1 MIRFTVAALAV
12 CFLWAATNLVVA
24 EDPKQ
29 DPKPEPKPE
38 AKQEIKQS
46 NASPQTQKI
55 NELIAEGWKSA
66 GIKKPAEK
74 ATDPEFMRRVFIDL
88 IGRIPTV
95 EEIRDF
101 EKDTATNKRAKL
113 VHRLLNDTEYKLKST
128 SGKAITKIEGLK
140 TGKNGE
146 IDYNSA
152 YAENFGEL
160 WTTWMLTRSNT
171 LPDYRKQFHF
181 WITTALVNG
190 GYLKVVK
197 VKSED
202 GKSEIE
208 KPETIYPNGA
218 PWSALVHEVI
228 SATGRSNS
236 HGAVVFGIRHLGEP
250 IAAEMGQKP
259 DLAKEGKFDAV
270 PVTSRVT
277 KLFLGIQSQC
287 TQCHDHPFNKEYIQ
301 SDFWGVNAFFR
312 QTERSGTTNPRN
324 LAMGISPPPLTL
336 SDEGSW
342 NTTGMVLYERRD
354 GQRKASFPIMLKNIE
369 QAQKGE
375 MSSKRLVSGSIPEG
389 LAGKTRRQIL
399 AQWVTEHDNFGKAFV
414 NRMWGHLFGRGLN
427 KEPTVDDFS
436 SNNELV
442 HPELI
447 DYLAEEFKKYNYD
460 PKKLLEWICTS
471 DVYQLSHVANKA
483 YTDQKFDPYFARMPL
498 KAMSPEV
505 MFEALSIATRAETRK
520 DPESY
525 KALKNNWVSKLTQN
539 FGDDEGN
546 EINFNGTVVQA
557 LLMMNGKELNGEI
570 GPAAG
575 KNVKEGAVTEVVKGY
590 LHSGSRA
597 VYDQLFLMTL
607 SRNITDTEFRKLE
620 EVRAGQAHV
629 NLGAPT
635 PKGPGNKPA
644 PKAPSGSTGIAPTNY
659 EEAALVAFYQDAF
672 WALLNSN
679 EFILNH

>member
-1 MIRFTVAALAV
+1 MIRFSRAALAV
-12 CFLWAATNLVVA
+12 GLIWGATNLVVA
-24 EDPKQ
+24 EDPKT
-29 DPKPEPKPE
+29 EPKPE
-38 AKQEIKQS
+38 VKPEVKQS

-74 ATDPEFMRRVFIDL
+74 ATDLEFMRRVFIDL
-88 IGRIPTV
+88 VGRIPTV
-95 EEIRDF
+95 EEIHDF
-101 EKDTATNKRAKL
+101 ERDTAANKRAKL
-113 VHRLLNDTEYKLKST
+113 VHRLLNDTEYKLKSIN
-128 SGKAITKIEGLK
+128 GKPITKVEGLK
-140 TGKNGE
+140 TSKDGA
-146 IDYNSA
+146 IDYNGA

-190 GYLKVVK
+190 GYLKLVK
-197 VKSED
+197 VKLPD
-202 GKSEIE
+202 GKEIE
-208 KPETIYPNGA
+208 KPETIFPEGA
-218 PWSALVHEVI
+218 PWNAIVSELI
-228 SATGRSNS
+228 SATGKSNS

-259 DLAKEGKFDAV
+259 DFPKEGKFDAV
-270 PVTSRVT
+270 PITSRVT

-336 SDEGSW
+336 SDESSW

-389 LAGKTRRQIL
+389 MAGKTRRQIL

-483 YTDQKFDPYFARMPL
+483 YTDQKYDPYFARMAL
-498 KAMSPEV
+498 KAMAPEV
-505 MFEALSIATRAETRK
+505 MFEALSIATRAEARK
-520 DPESY
+520 DPEAY
-525 KALKNNWVSKLTQN
+525 KALKNGWVGKLTQN

-557 LLMMNGKELNGEI
+557 LLMMNGKELNSEVGSSK
-570 GPAAG
+570 G
-575 KNVKEGAVTEVVKGY
+575 KDAKEGAVMEVVRGY
-590 LHSGSRA
+590 VHSGPRA

-607 SRNITDTEFRKLE
+607 SRHITDVEVRKLE

-629 NLGAPT
+629 NLGTPA
-635 PKGPGNKPA
+635 PKGKPA
-644 PKAPSGSTGIAPTNY
+644 PKGAPPAMAVVPGAYPDDI
-659 EEAALVAFYQDAF
+659 AFYQDVF